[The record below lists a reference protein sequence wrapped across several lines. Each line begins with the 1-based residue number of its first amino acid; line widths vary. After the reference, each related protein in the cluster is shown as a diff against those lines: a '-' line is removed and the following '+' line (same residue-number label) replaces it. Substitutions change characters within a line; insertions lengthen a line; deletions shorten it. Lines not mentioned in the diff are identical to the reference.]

1 MNLFGRLHA
10 KKHKGKDAGKK
21 DIIVHPRD
29 PSLKTIESYKIHN
42 PLSKVSIVAL
52 PETEGNL
59 KYFVE
64 EVPMDEAEKK
74 AHARLVTI
82 LNKELKPPETVE
94 TDASTYVLTE
104 AKRIAKKYKKSL
116 GKFSEKS
123 WEKIFYYVVRD
134 LAGYGDLHTILMDPN
149 IEDVS
154 CNGLNKP
161 IYVWHRKYES
171 IPTNIEFA
179 NEYGYNNFI
188 IKLAHLSGK
197 HISSAY
203 PMLDAMLPEKHRLA
217 ATFMREVSTFG
228 STFCIRKFRSEPFS
242 IADLIKLGT
251 LDDEIAAYIW
261 FLFENKINVMVIG
274 GTGAGKTSILNGLI
288 NLLSPND
295 KIITVEEVAE
305 LNPPRENWVQLVS
318 RRSVKFGASDTTSIS
333 LFDLVRH
340 TLRYR
345 PDYIIVGEVRGE
357 EAYVLFQA
365 IATGHGGMCTMHAD
379 SLDHAVKRLTSPPMN
394 VSEIYI
400 PLMNL
405 CIYIQ
410 RVDLPKKKVGL
421 SFGRRVRNMWEVVD
435 YGKYNLITEWDPA
448 KDEFKTDFSGSHLLK
463 KIASLKGLGMSEILK
478 ELDRRRAA
486 IQKMVKLEMDSREVA
501 QAIINYSEGKPVE
514 AAKKPKRQRGSRSAA
529 KEQTQKVTPSSS
541 EILAAEAALIRPEA
555 NQQNA
560 RDKQKPEEVKESEK
574 KG

>member
-1 MNLFGRLHA
+1 MNLFGRLRA

-29 PSLKTIESYKIHN
+29 PSLKAVESYKIHN

-541 EILAAEAALIRPEA
+541 EILAAEAALSRPEA
-555 NQQNA
+555 NPQNA
-560 RDKQKPEEVKESEK
+560 PDKQKPEEVKESEK

>member
-1 MNLFGRLHA
+1 MNLFGRIRA

-29 PSLKTIESYKIHN
+29 PSLKTVESYKIHN

-228 STFCIRKFRSEPFS
+228 SSFCIRKFRSEPFS

-261 FLFENKINVMVIG
+261 FLFENKMNVMVIG
-274 GTGAGKTSILNGLI
+274 GTGAGKTSVLNGLI
-288 NLLSPND
+288 GLLSQND

-305 LNPPRENWVQLVS
+305 LNPPSQNWVQLVS

-405 CIYIQ
+405 CIYIT
-410 RVDLPKKKVGL
+410 RVDLPKKKGGL
-421 SFGRRVRNMWEVVD
+421 SFGRRVRNIWEVED
-435 YGKYNLITEWDPA
+435 YGKYNLTSEWDPA
-448 KDEFKTDFSGSHLLK
+448 KDEFKTDFSRSYLLR
-463 KIASLKGLGMSEILK
+463 KIASLKGLDMSEILK
-478 ELDRRRAA
+478 ELDKRRAA
-486 IQKMVKLEMDSREVA
+486 IQKMVKLDMDSREVA
-501 QAIINYSEGKPVE
+501 QAIINYSEDKPVE

-529 KEQTQKVTPSSS
+529 KEQSPRVTPSPP
-541 EILAAEAALIRPEA
+541 EVLAAEAALSSSEA
-555 NQQNA
+555 NPQNA
-560 RDKQKPEEVKESEK
+560 RDKQKTEEVKESEK

>member
-1 MNLFGRLHA
+1 MNLFGRLRA

-29 PSLKTIESYKIHN
+29 PSLKAVESYKIHN

-514 AAKKPKRQRGSRSAA
+514 AAKKPERQRGSRSAA

-555 NQQNA
+555 NLQNA

>member
-1 MNLFGRLHA
+1 MNLFGRLRA

-29 PSLKTIESYKIHN
+29 PSLKVIESYRIHN

-52 PETEGNL
+52 PETEGSL

-74 AHARLVTI
+74 AHASLVTI

-94 TDASTYVLTE
+94 TDATTYVLTE

-134 LAGYGDLHTILMDPN
+134 LAGYGDLHTIMMDPN

-154 CNGLNKP
+154 CNGLNRP

-171 IPTNIEFA
+171 IPTNTEFA

-197 HISSAY
+197 HVSSAY

-228 STFCIRKFRSEPFS
+228 SSFCIRKFRSEPFS

-261 FLFENKINVMVIG
+261 FLFENKINVLVIG
-274 GTGAGKTSILNGLI
+274 GTGAGKTSVLNGLI
-288 NLLSPND
+288 GLLSPND

-305 LNPPRENWVQLVS
+305 LNPPSQNWVQLVS
-318 RRSVKFGASDTTSIS
+318 RRSIKFGASDTTSIS

-394 VSEIYI
+394 VAEIYI

-405 CIYIQ
+405 CIYIA
-410 RVDLPKKKVGL
+410 RVDLPKKKGGL
-421 SFGRRVRNMWEVVD
+421 SFGRRVRNIWEVVD
-435 YGKYNLITEWDPA
+435 YGKYNHISEWDPA
-448 KDEFKTDFSGSHLLK
+448 KDAFKTDFSGSHLLR
-463 KIASLKGLGMSEILK
+463 KIASLKGLDMSEILK
-478 ELDRRRAA
+478 ELDKRKVA
-486 IQKMVKLEMDSREVA
+486 IQKMVKLDMDSREVA
-501 QAIINYSEGKPVE
+501 QAIINYYEGKPIE
-514 AAKKPKRQRGSRSAA
+514 AAKKPKSARSSRSAA
-529 KEQTQKVTPSSS
+529 KERSQKAVPSSP
-541 EILAAEAALIRPEA
+541 EILAVEAALNPPEVNPPNDRA
-555 NQQNA
+555 
-560 RDKQKPEEVKESEK
+560 KQKAEEVKESEK